1 MASMKKESLEE
12 RLERIRKKNEE
23 IEKKHQETERDRL
36 LAKVQGAL
44 VDCKA
49 SDDDWPK
56 GHKYDKLDFTYD
68 VPADKLEAEK
78 GKFI

>member
-1 MASMKKESLEE
+1 MTSVKKESLDE

-23 IEKKHQETERDRL
+23 IEKKHQEAERDRL

-44 VDCKA
+44 VETKSCA
-49 SDDDWPK
+49 DDWPK
-56 GHKYDKLDFTYD
+56 EHKYDKLDFTYD

-78 GKFI
+78 GK